1 MLDKL
6 SICSSDFYQEYG
18 KWEQPVQF
26 LMLQFDATE
35 NALRFAENGLIEEAF
50 GVMETEKE
58 LSNFLDAEQ
67 WADDPPCNCVIISN
81 C

>member
-1 MLDKL
+1 
-6 SICSSDFYQEYG
+6 
-18 KWEQPVQF
+18 
-26 LMLQFDATE
+26 MLQFDATE
-35 NALRFAENGLIEEAF
+35 NALRFAEIGLIEEAF